1 VFPEVEEANFIS
13 TVQLFSLAFYLFEM
27 VYNCITIK
35 TSGGKKLTTYADILN
50 YYAKNNLFVDFISF
64 FILLIDCTTS
74 LSAMIY
80 LRLFI
85 ISKLPQ
91 CLEKM
96 EKL

>member
-1 VFPEVEEANFIS
+1 
-13 TVQLFSLAFYLFEM
+13 M